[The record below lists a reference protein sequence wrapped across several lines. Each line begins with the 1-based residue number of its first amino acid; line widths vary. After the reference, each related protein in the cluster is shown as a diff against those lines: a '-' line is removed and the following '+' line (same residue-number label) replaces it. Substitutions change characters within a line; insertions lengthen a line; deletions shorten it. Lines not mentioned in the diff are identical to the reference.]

1 MQTITLYRRGTEV
14 LLNPAPETEPI
25 LLTLAAG
32 VLIDPSRHGGAVRLY
47 RLAGTV
53 GLDLQ
58 TALDAGW
65 CRIVSCGGSLLLHG
79 QVSVAASDRSGEE
92 MGTG

>member
-1 MQTITLYRRGTEV
+1 MDEIIRYRRGNDLRRT
-14 LLNPAPETEPI
+14 PDPETEPVRII
-25 LLTLAAG
+25 LAPG
-32 VLIDPSRHGGAVRLY
+32 VIMESSPQTGTDRFY

-65 CRIVSCGGSLLLHG
+65 CRISREVP
-79 QVSVAASDRSGEE
+79 SGRD
-92 MGTG
+92 

>member
-1 MQTITLYRRGTEV
+1 MEEIVRYRRGNSLRRTPDPEAEPIRII
-14 LLNPAPETEPI
+14 LAPGVVTEPSPQ
-25 LLTLAAG
+25 
-32 VLIDPSRHGGAVRLY
+32 DGADRFY

-65 CRIVSCGGSLLLHG
+65 CRISRDGWAEL
-79 QVSVAASDRSGEE
+79 D
-92 MGTG
+92 

>member
-1 MQTITLYRRGTEV
+1 MAQCFRHNRPGVLRNMEEIVRYRRGNTLCRTPDTE
-14 LLNPAPETEPI
+14 AEPI
-25 LLTLAAG
+25 RLILAPG
-32 VLIDPSRHGGAVRLY
+32 VVMEASAQDGADRFY

-65 CRIVSCGGSLLLHG
+65 CRISHEV
-79 QVSVAASDRSGEE
+79 RSGRD
-92 MGTG
+92 